1 MPENVIVLGASD
13 KPDRYSNKAIKML
26 LEKGHTPFPVHPKL
40 TEIDGLKV
48 YASLEDIK
56 DIKVDTITVY
66 VNPEISNS
74 LLEAIL
80 AINPKRVIFNPD
92 TENPELE
99 AKLEEADIETIQAC
113 TLVMLSTGQF

>member
-1 MPENVIVLGASD
+1 MLENVIVLGASD

-74 LLEAIL
+74 LLDAIL